1 MLHRQKRCCTCWFS
15 YVDYASKYAK
25 HPFVA
30 IGGIKEHNIC
40 EVASHGAKTFA
51 IVSEIVSADDIV
63 NKIKSIE
70 KTLQNKL

>member
-1 MLHRQKRCCTCWFS
+1 MLHRQKKDAVPVGFS

-40 EVASHGAKTFA
+40 EVASHGAKN
-51 IVSEIVSADDIV
+51 IRYCI
-63 NKIKSIE
+63 
-70 KTLQNKL
+70 